1 MSTEKNRDAFYIKLK
16 QQLIETSLWP
26 SIYLYKFIV
35 KSDEQKIVQ
44 IEEHFNNM
52 GAVINTVKSKKGKY
66 TSVSVNVKMKN
77 PDSVIAKYREIEQ
90 NIEGVISL

>member
-1 MSTEKNRDAFYIKLK
+1 MNSDKRKEEFYIKLK
-16 QQLIETSLWP
+16 RQLIETSLWP
-26 SIYLYKFIV
+26 NIYLYKFIV
-35 KSDEQKIVQ
+35 RSDKEKIVQ

-52 GAVINTVKSKKGKY
+52 GAVIKTVKSKKGSF

-77 PDSVIAKYREIEQ
+77 PDSVIAKYREIER

>member
-1 MSTEKNRDAFYIKLK
+1 MNSDKRKEEFYIKLK
-16 QQLIETSLWP
+16 KQLIETSLWP

-35 KSDEQKIVQ
+35 KSDKKKILQ

-52 GAVINTVKSKKGKY
+52 GAVINTVQSKKGSY
-66 TSVSVNVKMKN
+66 TSVSINVKMKN
-77 PDSVIAKYREIEQ
+77 PDAVIAKYREIEH

>member
-1 MSTEKNRDAFYIKLK
+1 MSTDKNRDAFYVKLK

-35 KSDEQKIVQ
+35 KSDKQKIVQ

-77 PDSVIAKYREIEQ
+77 PDSVIAKYREIEH

>member
-1 MSTEKNRDAFYIKLK
+1 MSNDKNKDAFYKKLR
-16 QQLIETSLWP
+16 QQLIDTSLWP

-35 KSDEQKIVQ
+35 KTDKDKIIQ
-44 IEEHFNNM
+44 IEELFNNM
-52 GAVINTVKSKKGKY
+52 GAVINTVKSKNGNY

-77 PDSVIAKYREIEQ
+77 PEAVIAKYREIEY

>member
-1 MSTEKNRDAFYIKLK
+1 MSTDKNRDAFYIKLK

-35 KSDEQKIVQ
+35 KSDRQKILQ
-44 IEEHFNNM
+44 IEGHFNNM

-77 PDSVIAKYREIEQ
+77 PDLVIAKYREIEH

>member
-1 MSTEKNRDAFYIKLK
+1 MNPDNKKEEFYIKLR

-35 KSDEQKIVQ
+35 RSDREKIIQ
-44 IEEHFNNM
+44 IEDHFNNM
-52 GAVINTVKSKKGKY
+52 GAVITKVQSKKGNF

-77 PDSVIAKYREIEQ
+77 PDTVIAKYREIER

>member
-1 MSTEKNRDAFYIKLK
+1 MSTDRNRDAFYIKLK
-16 QQLIETSLWP
+16 KQLIETSLWP

-35 KSDEQKIVQ
+35 ISDKQKIVQ

-66 TSVSVNVKMKN
+66 TSVSVNVKMTN

>member
-1 MSTEKNRDAFYIKLK
+1 MSTDKNKDAFYKKLR
-16 QQLIETSLWP
+16 QQLIDTSLWP

-35 KSDEQKIVQ
+35 KTDKEKIIQ
-44 IEEHFNNM
+44 IEELFNNM
-52 GAVINTVKSKKGKY
+52 GAVINTVKSKNGNY

-77 PDSVIAKYREIEQ
+77 PEAVIAKYREIEY